1 MTQNQPA
8 TDSTDDRLR
17 CCICGHDTTGAEDYV
32 LLDITADGNGPRQFL
47 GAHATHLNSVLAK
60 GFSVEVH
67 LM

>member
-1 MTQNQPA
+1 MTQTQPA
-8 TDSTDDRLR
+8 TDNTGDRLR

-32 LLDITADGNGPRQFL
+32 LLDITARSDGPRQFL
-47 GAHATHLNSVLAK
+47 GAHATHLNAVLAK